1 MEGSSLIHL
10 SFFLAIPIVKYPQL
24 TILSLYQ
31 KNIFFFLLTYHP
43 HSNLEFYP
51 IFYIFHH
58 QFMFEKAMND
68 DFIWKIGAKKKSA
81 IEKKLNEKRE
91 EK

>member
-1 MEGSSLIHL
+1 M
-10 SFFLAIPIVKYPQL
+10 
-24 TILSLYQ
+24 
-31 KNIFFFLLTYHP
+31 LTYHP

-68 DFIWKIGAKKKSA
+68 DFIWKIGAKKKKSA